1 MGVKR
6 QKEANKMKNTTV
18 LNEAN
23 KILISLEKLQ
33 QRATKLVKKAED
45 SKPYYPPHIAR
56 VLETL
61 EDLAS
66 FDLED
71 CLVSAYDYE

>member
-1 MGVKR
+1 
-6 QKEANKMKNTTV
+6 MKNKTI

-33 QRATKLVKKAED
+33 QRATKLVNKAEGFRPNGNI
-45 SKPYYPPHIAR
+45 PYYPPHIEK

-71 CLVSAYDYE
+71 CLVSAYDYED